1 MALGVGSRDVANGM
15 TATTGQVDRA
25 LDASRGVIELNHASP
40 RLRPSLAAWL
50 LVFAVAAIVYWPWL
64 GGPGFSMT
72 EGHRAIPGFEMVE
85 RWHAGDRD
93 AWWSPTL
100 FGQVY
105 VRKPPGVLW
114 LIALSSMGLGETEFA
129 ARVPSAAAAS
139 LMALAA
145 LWFGTRWFARAGG
158 LACGLAQALWPWMWS
173 SGRTAEIEAVHNAF
187 VYLSV
192 LIVVERVV
200 FATRRASRDPRAT
213 DRGSERSV
221 SSNQRA
227 IEVGSATSMNP
238 TPGDDQSSVPRAT
251 DRGSERSVSP
261 GHTPASDFNASATP
275 PQLNNHRHAARELP
289 WALTLGLAI
298 AGAGLAKGPAGWP
311 AIIATII
318 AGALVCGWRT
328 TTRAWLLIALLI
340 PAAIWGYVYLR
351 MSHAI
356 AATGQSPVTQGPSEF
371 LWHAGKLSLGG
382 IAKVLSMP
390 LVALVSAIPASLAL
404 LFPWGGDAKREA
416 AGTPQF
422 QIARILS
429 VACLGS
435 LIALAVLGVDN
446 PRYAMPSVCV
456 VPMVVGYVVWGMG
469 GEGGRFTKLR
479 TKIARRLLV
488 LPQAS
493 RVWISPWPIVLI
505 LASVASGVAWNAYK
519 SYPGSVDGSGK
530 WAGRQIA
537 SSLHGA
543 GKANATVLAD
553 HLIEASPEVL
563 WYAKRWR
570 DKGGASWSLHV
581 RWMPGLSV
589 RSRPKEVDEGALVV
603 LRTDPGSDEWG
614 RAFQNWRAHADDRF
628 EVVAKGATRKYEF
641 TAAEWDPAVP

>member
-1 MALGVGSRDVANGM
+1 MVL
-15 TATTGQVDRA
+15 
-25 LDASRGVIELNHASP
+25 
-40 RLRPSLAAWL
+40 
-50 LVFAVAAIVYWPWL
+50 AVAAIVYWPWL

-105 VRKPPGVLW
+105 VRKPPGVPW
-114 LIALSSMGLGETEFA
+114 LIAFSSMVFGETEFA
-129 ARVPSAAAAS
+129 SRVPSAAAAS

-145 LWFGTRWFARAGG
+145 LWFGTRWFGRAGG

-187 VYLSV
+187 VFFSV
-192 LIVVERVV
+192 LVIIECVV
-200 FATRRASRDPRAT
+200 FLTRRTSSDPRAT
-213 DRGSERSV
+213 DHGF
-221 SSNQRA
+221 A
-227 IEVGSATSMNP
+227 W
-238 TPGDDQSSVPRAT
+238 
-251 DRGSERSVSP
+251 SVSP
-261 GHTPASDFNASATP
+261 GWHV
-275 PQLNNHRHAARELP
+275 ARELP
-289 WALTLGLAI
+289 WALTLGLAT

-356 AATGQSPVTQGPSEF
+356 AATGQTPVTQGPSEF
-371 LWHAGKLSLGG
+371 LWHAGKLSPGG

-390 LVALVSAIPASLAL
+390 LVALVSAMPASLAL

-422 QIARILS
+422 QAARILS

-446 PRYAMPSVCV
+446 PRYAMPSVCA
-456 VPMVVGYVVWGMG
+456 VPMVVGYVVWGMQRDFVPLRRRIAQRLMLMRTGREIGWWPMVLVVVATAWCAISG
-469 GEGGRFTKLR
+469 GYSSSELSPRGLSKWSGHALAIT
-479 TKIARRLLV
+479 A
-488 LPQAS
+488 AS
-493 RVWISPWPIVLI
+493 AGHQRV
-505 LASVASGVAWNAYK
+505 
-519 SYPGSVDGSGK
+519 D
-530 WAGRQIA
+530 
-537 SSLHGA
+537 
-543 GKANATVLAD
+543 VLAD
-553 HLIEASPEVL
+553 HMIEARPEVL
-563 WYAKRWR
+563 WYMSRAR
-570 DKGGASWSLHV
+570 GADGVICSARP
-581 RWMPGLSV
+581 RWMPGLAAKSM
-589 RSRPKEVDEGALVV
+589 PPELTAGALAL
-603 LRTDPGSDEWG
+603 LREDDGSDERRQATEHWQNATAG
-614 RAFQNWRAHADDRF
+614 ELRELANGWVSKFRYSLMALRASVTTPEPQAG
-628 EVVAKGATRKYEF
+628 VSGAS
-641 TAAEWDPAVP
+641 PARSDSAGNQANDAPR